1 MTTRTWRATEG
12 TRRGAMALLV
22 LTMALLATACSSSP
36 VRVIHEDAA
45 DTHRRLIRSALSHNE
60 LSTFSHTVLL
70 ETDLDRRFDAD
81 PEKALQQLHD
91 IAVSGSGGPNQLFAV
106 AEASFL
112 HAERIGDR
120 SYYLAAAIYA
130 WTYLFPEDKSEA
142 PNPFDP
148 RFGLAANLYNRGL
161 TSSLESDEGRKVL
174 LRGGIFPL
182 PFGEVTIKFDRAQLQ
197 WQGRGMIGFTP
208 VAEYRVVGLHA
219 YYREPGLGAPLA
231 ASLAPLPGETRNDL
245 LLPELTIGVTAILR
259 LPGSRTG
266 LAWPPLEGT
275 LEVHIPEMTGT
286 VDVAGQAVPLESEP
300 TAVFAYSLAD
310 SPVWGQEYTR
320 FFQAISFG
328 SDQSQLYASVP
339 HRHGRIPVVFVHGT
353 ASSFG
358 RWAEM
363 YNRLASDPRL
373 RARYEFWFF
382 SYDSGS
388 PVTWSAMLLRE
399 SLQRAVRT
407 LDPTG
412 SDPGMQQMVVIG
424 HSQGGLLTKMTV
436 IDSGTRFW
444 DKDFSRPLESLD
456 VSPETRDLLQ
466 RSLFVKPL
474 PFVTRVMFLATP
486 HHGSELSAGRIAGWV
501 IGFIKSPLA
510 LAGVMADLARNRDA
524 LILNRADAKPR
535 IPTSIDQMNPHNRF
549 LQTLASIPIVP
560 GVAANSIIAVQ
571 GDGPVEDGSDGVV
584 AYRSA
589 HIDGVESEAVVRSPH
604 SLQDNPETVEE
615 VRRVLLLHDTPSAT
629 P

>member
-1 MTTRTWRATEG
+1 MTTRAWRATEG

-22 LTMALLATACSSSP
+22 LTMALLATACSASP

-112 HAERIGDR
+112 HAERTGDR

-130 WTYLFPEDKSEA
+130 WTYLFPEDKSET

-259 LPGSRTG
+259 PPGSRTG

-424 HSQGGLLTKMTV
+424 HSQGGLLTKMTA

-456 VSPETRDLLQ
+456 LSPETRDLLQ

-474 PFVTRVMFLATP
+474 PFVKRVMFLATP
-486 HHGSELSAGRIAGWV
+486 HHGSELSAGRIARWV

-549 LQTLASIPIVP
+549 LRTLASIPLVP

-615 VRRVLLLHDTPSAT
+615 VRRVLLLHDTPSAA

>member
-1 MTTRTWRATEG
+1 MTTRAWRATEG

-22 LTMALLATACSSSP
+22 LTMALLATACSASP

-112 HAERIGDR
+112 HAERTGDR

-130 WTYLFPEDKSEA
+130 WTYLFPEDKSET

-259 LPGSRTG
+259 PPGSRTG

-339 HRHGRIPVVFVHGT
+339 HRRGRIPVVFVHGT

-456 VSPETRDLLQ
+456 LSPETRDLLQ

-474 PFVTRVMFLATP
+474 PFVKRVMFLATP
-486 HHGSELSAGRIAGWV
+486 HHGSELSAGRIARWV

-549 LQTLASIPIVP
+549 LRTLASIPLVP

-615 VRRVLLLHDTPSAT
+615 VRRVLLLHDTPSAA

>member
-1 MTTRTWRATEG
+1 MTTRAWRATEG

-22 LTMALLATACSSSP
+22 LTMALLATACSASP

-81 PEKALQQLHD
+81 PEKALQLHD

-112 HAERIGDR
+112 HAERTGDR

-130 WTYLFPEDKSEA
+130 WTYLFPEDKSET

-259 LPGSRTG
+259 PPGSRTG

-456 VSPETRDLLQ
+456 LSPETRDLLQ

-474 PFVTRVMFLATP
+474 PFVKRVMFLATP
-486 HHGSELSAGRIAGWV
+486 HHGSELSAGRIARWV

-549 LQTLASIPIVP
+549 LRTLASIPLVP

-615 VRRVLLLHDTPSAT
+615 VRRVLLLHDTPSAA

>member
-1 MTTRTWRATEG
+1 MTTRAWRATEG

-22 LTMALLATACSSSP
+22 LTMALLATACSASP

-112 HAERIGDR
+112 HAERTGDR

-130 WTYLFPEDKSEA
+130 WTYLFPEDKSET

-456 VSPETRDLLQ
+456 LSPETRDLLQ

-474 PFVTRVMFLATP
+474 PFVKRVMFLATP
-486 HHGSELSAGRIAGWV
+486 HHGSELSAGRIARWV

-549 LQTLASIPIVP
+549 LRTLASIPLVP

-615 VRRVLLLHDTPSAT
+615 VRRVLLLHDTPSAA

>member
-1 MTTRTWRATEG
+1 MTTRTRRAT
-12 TRRGAMALLV
+12 RRAHCGAIALLLV
-22 LTMALLATACSSSP
+22 AVALLGAACTSSP

-60 LSTFSHTVLL
+60 LSTFSRTVLL
-70 ETDLDRRFDAD
+70 ETGLDRLYDDD

-91 IAVSGSGGPNQLFAV
+91 VAVSGSGGPNQLFAV
-106 AEASFL
+106 SEASFL
-112 HAERIGDR
+112 HAERTGNR

-130 WTYLFPEDKSEA
+130 WTYLFPEDRSEA

-148 RFGLAANLYNRGL
+148 RFGLAASLYNRGL
-161 TSSLESDEGRKVL
+161 TSSLESDEGRKVV
-174 LRGGIFPL
+174 LRGGIVPL
-182 PFGEVTIKFDRAQLQ
+182 PFGELTIAFDPAQLQ
-197 WQGRGMIGFTP
+197 WQGRSMAGFTP
-208 VAEYRVVGLHA
+208 VAEYRVVGLQA

-231 ASLAPLPGETRNDL
+231 ASLTPLPGESRNDL

-266 LAWPPLEGT
+266 LAWPPLDGT
-275 LEVHIPEMTGT
+275 LEVHVPETSGT
-286 VDVAGQAVPLESEP
+286 VDIAGQTVPLESEP

-320 FFQAISFG
+320 FFEAISFG
-328 SDQSQLYASVP
+328 SDQSQLYATVP

-363 YNRLASDPRL
+363 YNRLASDSRL

-388 PVTWSAMLLRE
+388 PITWSAMLLRE
-399 SLQRAVRT
+399 SLQRAVRL
-407 LDPTG
+407 LDPDGT
-412 SDPGMQQMVVIG
+412 DPGMQQMVVIG

-436 IDSGTRFW
+436 IDSGSRFW
-444 DKDFSRPLESLD
+444 DMDFRRPLDSLD
-456 VSPETRDLLQ
+456 VSPNTRDLLQ

-474 PFVTRVMFLATP
+474 PFVKRVMFLATP
-486 HHGSELSAGRIAGWV
+486 HRGSELSAGRIARWV
-501 IGFIKSPLA
+501 IGFVKAPLA
-510 LAGVMADLARNRDA
+510 LAGVMADLTRNPDA
-524 LILNRADAKPR
+524 LILSKADAKPR
-535 IPTSIDQMNPHNRF
+535 LPTSLDQMNPRNRF
-549 LQTLASIPIVP
+549 LQTLASIPIAP
-560 GVAANSIIAVQ
+560 GVAVNSIIAVK
-571 GDGPVEDGSDGVV
+571 GDGPVEEEADGFV
-584 AYRSA
+584 AYKSA
-589 HIDGVESEAVVRSPH
+589 HIDGVESEAVVRSSH

-615 VRRVLLLHDTPSAT
+615 VRRILLLHGTPSGA

>member
-1 MTTRTWRATEG
+1 
-12 TRRGAMALLV
+12 MALLV

-36 VRVIHEDAA
+36 VRVTHEDAA

-81 PEKALQQLHD
+81 PEKALQQMHD

-112 HAERIGDR
+112 HAERTGDR

-130 WTYLFPEDKSEA
+130 WTYLFPEDKSET

-182 PFGEVTIKFDRAQLQ
+182 PFGEVTITFDRAQLQ

-208 VAEYRVVGLHA
+208 VAEYRVIGLHA

-407 LDPTG
+407 LDPPG
-412 SDPGMQQMVVIG
+412 SDHGMQQMVVIG

-474 PFVTRVMFLATP
+474 PFVKRVMFLATP
-486 HHGSELSAGRIAGWV
+486 HHGSELSAGRIARWV

-615 VRRVLLLHDTPSAT
+615 VRRVLLLHDTPSAA